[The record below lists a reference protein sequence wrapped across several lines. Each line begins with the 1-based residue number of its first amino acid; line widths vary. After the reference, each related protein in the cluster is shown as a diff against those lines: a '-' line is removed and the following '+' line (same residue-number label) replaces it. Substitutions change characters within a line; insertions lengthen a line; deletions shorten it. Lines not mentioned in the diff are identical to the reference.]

1 MALTQ
6 NKPRTN
12 RTRMVKKS
20 YKILI
25 VEDHN
30 VVRAG
35 IKFMLDTI
43 PEYTFTIHESDDEVD
58 VLKRLTVNEYDI
70 VLLDIELNGANGIDI
85 LQKIKAFNPS
95 QKVIMLTMYND
106 VLTINKALK
115 NKADGY
121 ILKNL
126 IEEEIFLAI
135 KTVVKGKKYLCNEVS
150 QILLEDRETSSLD
163 LLSKRERQIVVLIAE
178 GLSNV
183 EIGEKLSLSYRTIDT
198 HKQNIYGKLGLKK
211 NIELV
216 RYAIKNNLIN

>member
-1 MALTQ
+1 MAVE
-6 NKPRTN
+6 N
-12 RTRMVKKS
+12 VKTPKKKRVLKKA

-43 PEYTFTIHESDDEVD
+43 PEYTFTVHESDDEAD

-70 VLLDIELNGANGIDI
+70 ILLDIELNGENGIEI

-106 VLTINKALK
+106 VLTISKALK
-115 NKADGY
+115 SKADGY

-135 KTVVKGKKYLCNEVS
+135 KTVIKGKKYLCNEVS
-150 QILLEDRETSSLD
+150 QILLEDKQTSSVN
-163 LLSKRERQIVVLIAE
+163 LLSKREREIVVLIAE

-183 EIGEKLSLSYRTIDT
+183 EIGERLTLSYRTIDT

-216 RYAIKNNLIN
+216 RYAIKNKLIN